1 MDNGGEVMI
10 DLIALIYLSAVAN
23 GLLVGAISLPLI
35 LSRSTLFALT
45 MTHSVLGG
53 AILGVYLDEV
63 FGLGIPVP
71 AVAFLVALA
80 LAILVAELSEKI
92 FSEDVA
98 IALVIAIATTITVIF
113 SYLMI
118 QVSSTGVS
126 QAWLYV
132 AGTSAIA
139 TIGDLQKIF
148 STLVVVAPL
157 MHLISREIKYISFD
171 RDGAVAMGLNVR
183 AYRYLFFGL
192 GALATSIL
200 ASSIGILATHI
211 LLAVPGALTVRLAR
225 RRLYPLSYLSAVG
238 LALGGYLLGQ
248 VLGIPPS
255 GGIGILSAVAIVG
268 MVVKRER

>member
-1 MDNGGEVMI
+1 MDEEGEIMI
-10 DLIALIYLSAVAN
+10 DLMVLIYLSAVVN
-23 GLLVGAISLPLI
+23 GLLVGSISLPLI
-35 LSRSTLFALT
+35 LSRSSLFALT

-53 AILGVYLDEV
+53 AILGVYLNEV
-63 FGLGIPVP
+63 FGLNIPVP

-80 LAILVAELSEKI
+80 LAILVAELSERI

-98 IALVIAIATTITVIF
+98 IALMVAIATTITVVF

-118 QVSSTGVS
+118 KISLTGAS

-132 AGTSAIA
+132 AGASAIT
-139 TIGDLQKIF
+139 TIRDLQRIL
-148 STLVVVAPL
+148 SALVVVAPL
-157 MHLISREIKYISFD
+157 MHLITREIKYIAFD

-192 GALATSIL
+192 GSLATSIL

-211 LLAVPGALTVRLAR
+211 LLAVPGALTIRLAR
-225 RRLYPLSYLSAVG
+225 RKLYPISYLSAVG
-238 LALGGYLLGQ
+238 LALGGYLLAQ
-248 VLGIPPS
+248 ALRIPPS
-255 GGIGILSAVAIVG
+255 GGIGILSTMVIIG